1 MGGIVINVISHGIRF
16 GIKLK
21 VTNNADGREKDGNED
36 EEGKKNI
43 RTICCYRY

>member
-21 VTNNADGREKDGNED
+21 TTFNELIISQYGQP
-36 EEGKKNI
+36 E
-43 RTICCYRY
+43 